1 MSKKAGRSSK
11 KTRLIVITALILV
24 AAAGS
29 AAAYYGYS
37 NWRDNEEAAKSA
49 RNESVR
55 QAIAKLPRK
64 GDSDLTIAYT
74 EAIIDGDKQKAR
86 HVYID
91 RVSGETDMAK
101 KMGIL
106 SQYRLIANENKLH
119 DQELEAALE
128 LDKLQ
133 STHFTLVAVARAYE
147 YLNEE
152 AKRVEYLN
160 KAIAALDSMPQ
171 DENTKNFKDLYVSQ
185 RDQSGVTQ

>member
-1 MSKKAGRSSK
+1 M
-11 KTRLIVITALILV
+11 
-24 AAAGS
+24 
-29 AAAYYGYS
+29 
-37 NWRDNEEAAKSA
+37 
-49 RNESVR
+49 
-55 QAIAKLPRK
+55 
-64 GDSDLTIAYT
+64 
-74 EAIIDGDKQKAR
+74 
-86 HVYID
+86 YID

-119 DQELEAALE
+119 DQDLEAALE